1 MNADDVQILYEE
13 IIFYDIF
20 KVFDDETETYIGT
33 THIPDVAIM
42 FCEQHKDCYI
52 KRNHSSVRLA
62 ELEKEYLW

>member
-1 MNADDVQILYEE
+1 MSATFRL
-13 IIFYDIF
+13 
-20 KVFDDETETYIGT
+20 KVITPQKLFFDDETETYIGT